1 MAIWGYFEP
10 FSEVLEPLDGNVGK
24 EKRFQHI
31 GPGVTWLDPTLI
43 HLDPAI
49 WGLQGRLWP
58 NFPNLLHFGAIL
70 SPSGA
75 PPLGRGPRQKNGKIL
90 TELSFFAVFNHK
102 NDLEKV
108 WKSRNEFKLVGFK
121 VEKNGPCSR
130 EN

>member
-49 WGLQGRLWP
+49 WGPQGSSWP
-58 NFPNLLHFGAIL
+58 EMAFLAINGA
-70 SPSGA
+70 
-75 PPLGRGPRQKNGKIL
+75 KN
-90 TELSFFAVFNHK
+90 TTF
-102 NDLEKV
+102 
-108 WKSRNEFKLVGFK
+108 W
-121 VEKNGPCSR
+121 P
-130 EN
+130 

>member
-58 NFPNLLHFGAIL
+58 NFPCLWQFGAIL

-75 PPLGRGPRQKNGKIL
+75 PRWQFQKGK
-90 TELSFFAVFNHK
+90 
-102 NDLEKV
+102 KV
-108 WKSRNEFKLVGFK
+108 PTHRPGCHLA
-121 VEKNGPCSR
+121 
-130 EN
+130 